1 MIDAPGPWGTGP
13 FVLKEGSSVL
23 DKRSPT
29 LTLEP
34 NQNYWNKARIPQ
46 ATFVFDNV
54 ISKAEALE
62 EVAKGGK
69 IDIVTELSPTE
80 AMALKKSTKAH
91 LVESKSKTVLAGVLN
106 RNVADSKWNDLKLR
120 QALNMAVDK
129 AAVVKNGAKGYGS
142 VIPSMIVPGAFGYDA
157 TLKPYAYDPSAAG
170 KTLKAGGVTSI
181 TVVAGEGHKSVVE
194 AMTASLAKVGI
205 TVKADYS
212 GAPKGDAWD
221 VWLVEHFD
229 WSPEYPYGV
238 VFREFFGKDG
248 GFRKMPEDAAFNDM
262 GKKLLAEKDKAKLEK
277 LTAEMNRYI
286 HDQANVV
293 FLYAPS
299 KLYAVSNRVN
309 FVPYKTWMLEL
320 AETTVKK

>member
-1 MIDAPGPWGTGP
+1 M
-13 FVLKEGSSVL
+13 LKEGSSVL

-34 NQNYWNKARIPQ
+34 NQNYWNKARIPK
-46 ATFVFDNV
+46 ASFVFDNV

-69 IDIVTELSPTE
+69 VDIVTELSPTE
-80 AMALKKSTKAH
+80 GVELKKSSKAH
-91 LVESKSKTVLAGVLN
+91 LVESKSKTVLVGVLN
-106 RNVADSKWNDLKLR
+106 RNGAKSKWNDQKLR

-129 AAVVKNGAKGYGS
+129 AAVVKDGAKGYGT
-142 VIPSMIVPGAFGYDA
+142 VIPSMIVPGAFGYQA
-157 TLKPYAYDPSAAG
+157 SLKPYAFDPSAAG
-170 KTLKAGGVTSI
+170 KTLKAAGIASV
-181 TVVAGEGHKSVVE
+181 TVVADAGYKGVVE
-194 AMTASLAKVGI
+194 AMTASLAKAGVA
-205 TVKADYS
+205 VKADYS
-212 GAPKGDAWD
+212 GKPKGDDWD

-248 GFRKMPEDAAFNDM
+248 GFRKMPEDAAFNEL

-277 LTAEMNRYI
+277 LTAQMDRYV

-293 FLYAPS
+293 FLYAPT
-299 KLYAVSNRVN
+299 KLYAVSNRVD

>member
-13 FVLKEGSSVL
+13 FVLTEGSSVL

-34 NQNYWNKARIPQ
+34 NQNYWNKARIPK

-69 IDIVTELSPTE
+69 IDIVTELTPSE
-80 AMALKKSTKAH
+80 AQALNKSTSAH
-91 LVESKSKTVLAGVLN
+91 LVESKSKTVLAGVIN
-106 RNVADSKWNDLKLR
+106 RNVANSKWNDLKLR
-120 QALNMAVDK
+120 QALNMAIDK
-129 AAVVKNGAKGYGS
+129 AAVVRDGAKGYGS
-142 VIPSMIVPGAFGYDA
+142 VMPSMIVPGAFGYEA
-157 TLKPYAYDPSAAG
+157 SLKPYAFDPSAAG
-170 KTLKAGGVTSI
+170 KTLRAAGITSI
-181 TVVAGEGHKSVVE
+181 TVVAGEGYKGVVE
-194 AMTASLAKVGI
+194 AMTASLAKAGVA
-205 TVKADYS
+205 VKAEYS
-212 GAPKGDAWD
+212 DKPKGDAWD

-248 GFRKMPEDAAFNDM
+248 GFRKMPEDVAFDDM
-262 GKKLLAEKDKAKLEK
+262 GTKMLAEKDKGKLEK
-277 LTAEMNRYI
+277 LTAGMNRYI

-320 AETTVKK
+320 AETTMK

>member
-34 NQNYWNKARIPQ
+34 NQNYWNKARIPK

-69 IDIVTELSPTE
+69 VDIVTELSPTE
-80 AMALKKSTKAH
+80 ALALKKSTKAH

-120 QALNMAVDK
+120 QALNMAVDR
-129 AAVVKNGAKGYGS
+129 AAVVRDGAKGYGT
-142 VIPSMIVPGAFGYDA
+142 VIPSMIVPGAFGYEA
-157 TLKPYAYDPSAAG
+157 ALKPYGFDPAAAG
-170 KTLKAGGVTSI
+170 KTLKAAGVTSV
-181 TVVAGEGHKSVVE
+181 TVVAGEGYKGVVE
-194 AMTASLAKVGI
+194 ALTASLAKAGVA
-205 TVKADYS
+205 VKADYS

-238 VFREFFGKDG
+238 VFREYFGKDG
-248 GFRKMPEDAAFNDM
+248 GFRKMPEDAVFNEL

-277 LTAEMNRYI
+277 LTAEMNRYV

-293 FLYAPS
+293 FLYAPT

-320 AETTVKK
+320 AETTMKK

>member
-1 MIDAPGPWGTGP
+1 M
-13 FVLKEGSSVL
+13 LKEGSSVL

-34 NQNYWNKARIPQ
+34 NPSYWNKARMPK

-69 IDIVTELSPTE
+69 IDIVTELTPTE
-80 AMALKKSTKAH
+80 AVALRTSSKAH
-91 LVESKSKTVLAGVLN
+91 VVESKAKTVLVGVLN
-106 RNVADSKWNDLKLR
+106 RNAGNTKWNDLKVR
-120 QALNMAVDK
+120 QALNRAVDR
-129 AAVVKNGAKGYGS
+129 AAVVKNGAKGYGT
-142 VIPSMIVPGAFGYDA
+142 VIASMITPGAFGYRA
-157 TLKPYAYDPSAAG
+157 ALHPYAYNPTAAG
-170 KTLKAGGVTSI
+170 QTLKAAGI
-181 TVVAGEGHKSVVE
+181 TTIRVVAAEGYKDVVE
-194 AMTASLAKVGI
+194 AMKASLEKAGVGL
-205 TVKADYS
+205 TVNYA
-212 GAPKGDAWD
+212 GAPKGDDWD

-248 GFRKMPEDAAFNDM
+248 GFRKMPEDAGFNAL
-262 GKKLLAEKDKAKLEK
+262 GVKILAQRDKTQVEN
-277 LTAEMNRYI
+277 LTAQMDRYV

-299 KLYAVSNRVN
+299 KLYGVSNRVD
-309 FVPYKTWMLEL
+309 FVPYKTTMLEL
-320 AETTVKK
+320 AETKLK

>member
-34 NQNYWNKARIPQ
+34 NQNYWNKARIPK

-69 IDIVTELSPTE
+69 VDIVTELTPAE

-106 RNVADSKWNDLKLR
+106 RNVANSKWNDLKLR
-120 QALNMAVDK
+120 QALNMAVDR
-129 AAVVKNGAKGYGS
+129 AAVVRDGASGYGT
-142 VIPSMIVPGAFGYDA
+142 VIPSMIMPGAFGYEA
-157 TLKPYAYDPSAAG
+157 ALKPYGFDPAAAG
-170 KTLKAGGVTSI
+170 KTLKAAGVTSI
-181 TVVAGEGHKSVVE
+181 TVVAGEGYKGVVD
-194 AMTASLAKVGI
+194 ALTASLAKAGVA
-205 TVKADYS
+205 VKADYS

-238 VFREFFGKDG
+238 VFREYFGKDG
-248 GFRKMPEDAAFNDM
+248 GFRKMPEDTAFNEM
-262 GKKLLAEKDKAKLEK
+262 GKKMLAEKDKAKLEK
-277 LTAEMNRYI
+277 LTAEMNRYV

-293 FLYAPS
+293 FLYAPT

-320 AETTVKK
+320 AETSMKK

>member
-34 NQNYWNKARIPQ
+34 NQNYWNKARIPK

-69 IDIVTELSPTE
+69 VDIVTELTPAE

-106 RNVADSKWNDLKLR
+106 RNVANSKWNDLKLR
-120 QALNMAVDK
+120 QALNMAVDR
-129 AAVVKNGAKGYGS
+129 AAVVRDGAKGYGT
-142 VIPSMIVPGAFGYDA
+142 VIPSMIVPGAFGYEA
-157 TLKPYAYDPSAAG
+157 ALKPYGFDPAAAG
-170 KTLKAGGVTSI
+170 KTLKAAGVTSI
-181 TVVAGEGHKSVVE
+181 TVVAGEGYKGVVE
-194 AMTASLAKVGI
+194 ALTASLAKAGVA
-205 TVKADYS
+205 VKADYS

-238 VFREFFGKDG
+238 VFREYFGKDG
-248 GFRKMPEDAAFNDM
+248 GFRKMPEDAAFNDL
-262 GKKLLAEKDKAKLEK
+262 GKKILAEKDKAKLEK
-277 LTAEMNRYI
+277 LTTEMNRYV

-320 AETTVKK
+320 AETTMKK

>member
-1 MIDAPGPWGTGP
+1 M
-13 FVLKEGSSVL
+13 KEGSSVL

-34 NQNYWNKARIPQ
+34 NLNYWNKARIPK

-80 AMALKKSTKAH
+80 AVALKKSTKAH
-91 LVESKSKTVLAGVLN
+91 LVESKSKTLLVGVLN
-106 RNVADSKWNDLKLR
+106 RNVANSKWNDLKLR

-129 AAVVKNGAKGYGS
+129 AAVVKDGAKGYGS
-142 VIPSMIVPGAFGYDA
+142 VISSMIVPGAFGYEA
-157 TLKPYAYDPSAAG
+157 TLKPYAFDPSAAG
-170 KTLKAGGVTSI
+170 KTLKAGGISSI
-181 TVVAGEGHKSVVE
+181 TVVAGEGYKGVVE
-194 AMTASLAKVGI
+194 AMTASLAKAGI

-248 GFRKMPEDAAFNDM
+248 GFRKMPEDPGFNDL
-262 GKKLLAEKDKAKLEK
+262 GTKLLAEKDKPKLEK

-320 AETTVKK
+320 AETTMKK

>member
-1 MIDAPGPWGTGP
+1 M
-13 FVLKEGSSVL
+13 LKEGSSVL

-34 NQNYWNKARIPQ
+34 NQNYWNKARIPK

-69 IDIVTELSPTE
+69 VDIVTELTPAE

-106 RNVADSKWNDLKLR
+106 RNVANSKWNDLKLR
-120 QALNMAVDK
+120 QALNMAVDR
-129 AAVVKNGAKGYGS
+129 AAVVRDGAKGYGT
-142 VIPSMIVPGAFGYDA
+142 VIPSMIVPGAFGYEA
-157 TLKPYAYDPSAAG
+157 ALKPYGFDPAAAG
-170 KTLKAGGVTSI
+170 KTLKAAGVTSI
-181 TVVAGEGHKSVVE
+181 TVVAGEGYKGVVD
-194 AMTASLAKVGI
+194 ALTASLAKAGVA
-205 TVKADYS
+205 VKADYS

-238 VFREFFGKDG
+238 VFREYFGKDG
-248 GFRKMPEDAAFNDM
+248 GFRKMPEDAAFNEM
-262 GKKLLAEKDKAKLEK
+262 GKKMLAETDKAKLEK
-277 LTAEMNRYI
+277 LTTEMNRYV